1 MSTRE
6 WLAVIVVYAG
16 LARVIAYVLL
26 TPRSADEKKRNALRK
41 VNR

>member
-16 LARVIAYVLL
+16 LVRVVAYVLL